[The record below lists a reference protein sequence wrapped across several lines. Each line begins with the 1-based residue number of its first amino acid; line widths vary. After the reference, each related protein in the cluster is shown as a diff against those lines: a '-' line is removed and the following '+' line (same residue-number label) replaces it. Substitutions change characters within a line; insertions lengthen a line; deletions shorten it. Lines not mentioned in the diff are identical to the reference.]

1 MKMSPHQRVSKGTDL
16 HSTRSGPVTR
26 PVEEKKMKSTIPRR
40 KTAVIKAFSKTRQS
54 DEYGA
59 CNVSQNAVLLMEG
72 HAHLSTGL
80 QSRERLLLLFT
91 DSLIIAKTKSLYLKL
106 KARVSLSDIWLASCV
121 HCITD
126 RKLASKNSFVIGWPT
141 TNYVVTYSS
150 SEAKEKWLHALQWHT
165 CRARQ
170 KVLPN
175 AILLYV
181 LLICHPDD
189 NSSVA
194 VKTVAVAVDV
204 STTAENVVQYIIQ
217 QYKLLGEV
225 SDYQLCVNYEKE
237 EETYPLIG
245 HELPFFILHHSLRSQ
260 QDNLHM
266 PSEPL
271 QEVFS
276 SGQQTEATPK
286 TPHFILKPRTHT
298 PSGTLL
304 KHKRKR
310 SLIDWALRRGHFN
323 QSDGQ
328 SDPQTA
334 SHKLFGQPLSS
345 ICLDGNLPKPIMDLL
360 YLLFCEG
367 PETRGIFRRSANAKN
382 CRILKERMNAGQSIS
397 LHEQSV
403 FVSAS
408 LITEFLR
415 KLPGGVLCC
424 DLYEDWMEVLQI
436 EDQQD
441 RLNRVR
447 GLLAQLPE
455 ENVTMLCHLFGV
467 LHRIHTH
474 SEVNQMTATNLALC
488 IAPNM
493 LWRSSQISADKE
505 GQSVLQVAA
514 LIQYL
519 IENTPAIFGDDL
531 ESLFA
536 RQMNTEQETC
546 DYTDGSYILQH
557 SSSEDTDQD
566 FTVSSQLLP
575 EVHPL
580 FLPLA
585 ALSLKEKRRPQ
596 PFHTDIPTTEGAY
609 SCGTLDSIP
618 SRSSASVSML
628 GVRELSQSRD
638 RCLSEPSMYFST
650 PQTPAPT
657 HTPVIRQSSYDVA
670 VTVSRSEQ
678 SRSSLGSSPEQQSH
692 NSGMGTRRRRYT
704 FWKSPQIPTRFR
716 HPAQRLASMS
726 SLSSTATS
734 SLSSLDSTLSLSS
747 ADPIPSP
754 QDTQSRPF
762 LFGAAA
768 RLQPLTPEM
777 PRKRWTSTFTYEKEE
792 DVWREKVQE
801 TDNENVSELEVS
813 FHDCDGE
820 RAVKYGERAENEDAT
835 SCESFGD
842 IREVKGSTRPH
853 TSECLSETVCSM
865 EFSLN
870 PLQSSTACQIKPNPD
885 MNLQAISL
893 NPCSI
898 RATPHVNPVDNVIQ
912 ESQVTQTL
920 TNTPATAQKQS
931 SSKAENSVSQIQLEC
946 PKACSDINASGGQKV
961 SRMKISVF
969 PSARRVMLKHS
980 KVLDQTQSV
989 SVETE
994 QKAEEKLRES
1004 LKVQIPQTLFYG
1016 HNVPL
1021 VLLTSPPHQTSVQVR
1036 THCTPPDDADMTDA
1050 GLRDE
1055 SNVSF
1060 VTTDVSNGVSS
1071 YLEEKSPTVKSISHS
1086 LSTADDLCRPGCIT
1100 ETVSPA
1106 VSISEGYS
1114 VNPNIKV
1121 FHSDPNQSMA
1131 YPKPTN
1137 KSSGTFRNTICIK
1150 LPGNRETAQEQTIII
1165 T

>member
-1 MKMSPHQRVSKGTDL
+1 MKMSPHQKVSNGTDL
-16 HSTRSGPVTR
+16 QSTRSGPVTR
-26 PVEEKKMKSTIPRR
+26 PVDEKKMKSTIPRR

-59 CNVSQNAVLLMEG
+59 CNVSQNAVLLME
-72 HAHLSTGL
+72 AHVHLTNGL

-91 DSLIIAKTKSLYLKL
+91 DSLIITKTKSLYLKL

-121 HCITD
+121 HYITD
-126 RKLASKNSFVIGWPT
+126 RKLTSKNSFVIGWPT

-150 SEAKEKWLHALQWHT
+150 SETKERWLHALQWHT

-181 LLICHPDD
+181 QLICLPNV
-189 NSSVA
+189 NSSE
-194 VKTVAVAVDV
+194 TIAVAVDV
-204 STTAENVVQYIIQ
+204 TTTAENVVQYIMQ
-217 QYKLLGEV
+217 QCKLLGEV

-260 QDNLHM
+260 QDQLHM

-271 QEVFS
+271 HEAFS
-276 SGQQTEATPK
+276 SGQQTEAPPK
-286 TPHFILKPRTHT
+286 TPHFTLKNRTQSPR
-298 PSGTLL
+298 GALL

-345 ICLDGNLPKPIMDLL
+345 ICPDGNLPRPVMDLL

-382 CRILKERMNAGQSIS
+382 CRILKERMNSGQSIS

-424 DLYEDWMEVLQI
+424 ELYEDWIEVLQT

-447 GLLAQLPE
+447 RLLAQLPE
-455 ENVTMLCHLFGV
+455 ENVTLLCLLFGV
-467 LHRIHTH
+467 LHKIHTH

-493 LWRSSQISADKE
+493 LWRSSQISPDKE
-505 GQSVLQVAA
+505 GQSVLRVAA

-531 ESLFA
+531 ESLFT
-536 RQMNTEQETC
+536 RQMNSGQETS
-546 DYTDGSYILQH
+546 DYADGSYLLQH

-580 FLPLA
+580 ILPLA

-596 PFHTDIPTTEGAY
+596 PFHIDMSSTEGTY
-609 SCGTLDSIP
+609 SCGTLDSI
-618 SRSSASVSML
+618 SSCYSASVSML
-628 GVRELSQSRD
+628 GVGELSQSRD

-650 PQTPAPT
+650 PQTPAPD
-657 HTPVIRQSSYDVA
+657 HSPVIRQSSYDAA
-670 VTVSRSEQ
+670 VTVSRKEQ
-678 SRSSLGSSPEQQSH
+678 SHSSLWLRPQQQSH

-726 SLSSTATS
+726 SLSSTTTS

-747 ADPIPSP
+747 ADPIPNP

-762 LFGAAA
+762 LFGATA
-768 RLQPLTPEM
+768 RLRPLTPEM
-777 PRKRWTSTFTYEKEE
+777 SRKQGTSTFTYEEEE
-792 DVWREKVQE
+792 DVRRERVQE
-801 TDNENVSELEVS
+801 MEDEIENEFKVS
-813 FHDCDGE
+813 FRDCDEEKAVKDGE
-820 RAVKYGERAENEDAT
+820 RTENEDAI
-835 SCESFGD
+835 SCD
-842 IREVKGSTRPH
+842 ISTFSDIHEVKGATRPCV
-853 TSECLSETVCSM
+853 SECLAETVCSM
-865 EFSLN
+865 EFSVN
-870 PLQSSTACQIKPNPD
+870 PLHSSTSCQIEPKFD
-885 MNLQAISL
+885 MNSQAISL

-898 RATPHVNPVDNVIQ
+898 WTVPNANPIGSVIQ
-912 ESQVTQTL
+912 ESQVTQML
-920 TNTPATAQKQS
+920 TNTPTMTQKQS
-931 SSKAENSVSQIQLEC
+931 NSKGENSVSQLQL
-946 PKACSDINASGGQKV
+946 KHSNAHSNIHASGGQKV
-961 SRMKISVF
+961 SRMKITVF
-969 PSARRVMLKHS
+969 PSAGRVMLKHS
-980 KVLDQTQSV
+980 KVTDKTQNILA
-989 SVETE
+989 ETE
-994 QKAEEKLRES
+994 QRVEGKVRES
-1004 LKVQIPQTLFYG
+1004 VQVQIPQTLFYG

-1021 VLLTSPPHQTSVQVR
+1021 VLLTTPPQQTSVQVR
-1036 THCTPPDDADMTDA
+1036 THCTSPNDVDVTDA
-1050 GLRDE
+1050 GL
-1055 SNVSF
+1055 SAKANVGI
-1060 VTTDVSNGVSS
+1060 VATDISNGVTTAQESLTVQS
-1071 YLEEKSPTVKSISHS
+1071 VKSVSHS
-1086 LSTADDLCRPGCIT
+1086 MSTVDDLNHPGCTT
-1100 ETVSPA
+1100 ETANPA
-1106 VSISEGYS
+1106 VSINSGYS
-1114 VNPNIKV
+1114 VNPSIKV
-1121 FHSDPNQSMA
+1121 FHSNANQSVA
-1131 YPKPTN
+1131 NPKPAN
-1137 KSSGTFRNTICIK
+1137 KSSGTFRHTICIK
-1150 LPGNRETAQEQTIII
+1150 LPGNRGTAQNKPLP
-1165 T
+1165 

>member
-1 MKMSPHQRVSKGTDL
+1 MKMSPHQWLSNRINL
-16 HSTRSGPVTR
+16 QSTRSGPVTR
-26 PVEEKKMKSTIPRR
+26 PVEEKTMKSTIPRR
-40 KTAVIKAFSKTRQS
+40 KTAVVKAFSKTRQS

-59 CNVSQNAVLLMEG
+59 CNVSQNAVLLMEA
-72 HAHLSTGL
+72 HAHLTIGL

-121 HCITD
+121 HFITD
-126 RKLASKNSFVIGWPT
+126 KKLTSKNSFVIGWPT
-141 TNYVVTYSS
+141 TNYAVSFSS
-150 SEAKEKWLHALQWHT
+150 SETKERWLHALQWHT

-170 KVLPN
+170 RVLPN

-181 LLICHPDD
+181 LLICHADD
-189 NSSVA
+189 NSSA
-194 VKTVAVAVDV
+194 TVAVAVDV
-204 STTAENVVQYIIQ
+204 STTAENVVQYIMQ
-217 QYKLLGEV
+217 QCKLLGEV

-260 QDNLHM
+260 QDHLHM

-271 QEVFS
+271 QEAFS
-276 SGQQTEATPK
+276 SSQQAEASSK
-286 TPHFILKPRTHT
+286 TPHFTLKTRTRT
-298 PSGTLL
+298 PSGALL

-334 SHKLFGQPLSS
+334 SHKLFGQSLSS
-345 ICLDGNLPKPIMDLL
+345 ICPDGNLPKPIMDLL

-382 CRILKERMNAGQSIS
+382 CRILKERMNSGQSIS

-424 DLYEDWMEVLQI
+424 DLYDDWIEVLQS

-441 RLNRVR
+441 RLNKVR
-447 GLLAQLPE
+447 NLLAQLPE
-455 ENVTMLCHLFGV
+455 ENVTLLCHLFGV
-467 LHRIHTH
+467 LHRIHSH

-493 LWRSSQISADKE
+493 LWRTSQISPEKE
-505 GQSVLQVAA
+505 GQSVLQVAM

-531 ESLFA
+531 DSLFT
-536 RQMNTEQETC
+536 RQLNSEQETH
-546 DYTDGSYILQH
+546 DYTDASYLLHH

-566 FTVSSQLLP
+566 FTVSSQLFP

-585 ALSLKEKRRPQ
+585 ALSLKEKRRPR
-596 PFHTDIPTTEGAY
+596 PFPIDMPSTEGAY
-609 SCGTLDSIP
+609 SCGTLDSIS

-628 GVRELSQSRD
+628 GVGELSQSRD

-657 HTPVIRQSSYDVA
+657 HTPVIRQSSYDA
-670 VTVSRSEQ
+670 TVIDSRNEQ
-678 SRSSLGSSPEQQSH
+678 SQGSMGLSPEQQSH

-726 SLSSTATS
+726 SLSSTTTS

-768 RLQPLTPEM
+768 RLRPLTPEM
-777 PRKRWTSTFTYEKEE
+777 SRKRWTSTFTYEEEE
-792 DVWREKVQE
+792 DVWKERDQE
-801 TDNENVSELEVS
+801 TENKKESGFEAS
-813 FHDCDGE
+813 FHDFDGEKAVKDGE
-820 RAVKYGERAENEDAT
+820 RAESEDAM

-842 IREVKGSTRPH
+842 IHEVKGETRQ
-853 TSECLSETVCSM
+853 SVSVCSV
-865 EFSLN
+865 EFSVN
-870 PLQSSTACQIKPNPD
+870 PLQSSTACQIEHNPD
-885 MNLQAISL
+885 MNSQSISL
-893 NPCSI
+893 NPRSVWTVPQ
-898 RATPHVNPVDNVIQ
+898 ANQVDNEIQ

-920 TNTPATAQKQS
+920 THTPTTTQKQS
-931 SSKAENSVSQIQLEC
+931 IIKGENSVSQLQLER
-946 PKACSDINASGGQKV
+946 KKNSCSNLHASGGQKV
-961 SRMKISVF
+961 SRMKITVF
-969 PSARRVMLKHS
+969 PFDGRVMLKHS
-980 KVLDQTQSV
+980 EVTDQTANLQM
-989 SVETE
+989 ETE
-994 QKAEEKLRES
+994 QKVEPGFSVEKDGNVRES
-1004 LKVQIPQTLFYG
+1004 VQVHIPQTLFYG

-1021 VLLTSPPHQTSVQVR
+1021 VLLSTPPQQTSVQVR
-1036 THCTPPDDADMTDA
+1036 THCTPPDDVGVTEA
-1050 GLRDE
+1050 GLCDKA
-1055 SNVSF
+1055 NVSF
-1060 VTTDVSNGVSS
+1060 VTTDISNGVSS
-1071 YLEEKSPTVKSISHS
+1071 YPAENTIQSVKCISHSVSTVDDLHSPGCLTETASPTVSI
-1086 LSTADDLCRPGCIT
+1086 RG
-1100 ETVSPA
+1100 
-1106 VSISEGYS
+1106 GYN
-1114 VNPNIKV
+1114 VNPSIKLI
-1121 FHSDPNQSMA
+1121 HSNA
-1131 YPKPTN
+1131 NPKPAR
-1137 KSSGTFRNTICIK
+1137 KSSGTFRHTICIK
-1150 LPGNRETAQEQTIII
+1150 LPGSRGMAQNKSLP
-1165 T
+1165 

>member
-1 MKMSPHQRVSKGTDL
+1 MSPHQRVSNSIDL
-16 HSTRSGPVTR
+16 QSTRSGPVTR

-40 KTAVIKAFSKTRQS
+40 KNAVIKAFSKTRQS

-59 CNVSQNAVLLMEG
+59 CNVSQNAVLLMEA
-72 HAHLSTGL
+72 HAHLTIGL

-126 RKLASKNSFVIGWPT
+126 RKLTSKNSFVIGWPT
-141 TNYVVTYSS
+141 TNYVVTFSS
-150 SEAKEKWLHALQWHT
+150 SETKERWLHALQWHT

-181 LLICHPDD
+181 LLICHPED
-189 NSSVA
+189 NSSA
-194 VKTVAVAVDV
+194 TIDVAVDV
-204 STTAENVVQYIIQ
+204 STTAENVVQYIMQ
-217 QYKLLGEV
+217 QCKLLGEV

-260 QDNLHM
+260 QDHLHM

-271 QEVFS
+271 QEAFS

-286 TPHFILKPRTHT
+286 TPHFTLKPRTRT
-298 PSGTLL
+298 PRGALL

-328 SDPQTA
+328 SDPQTT

-345 ICLDGNLPKPIMDLL
+345 ICPDGNLPKPIMELL

-382 CRILKERMNAGQSIS
+382 CRILKERMNSGQSIS

-424 DLYEDWMEVLQI
+424 DLYKDWMEVLQS
-436 EDQQD
+436 EDHQD
-441 RLNRVR
+441 RINRVR
-447 GLLAQLPE
+447 SLLAQLPE
-455 ENVTMLCHLFGV
+455 ENVTLLCHLFGV

-493 LWRSSQISADKE
+493 LWRSSQVSPDKE

-536 RQMNTEQETC
+536 RQMNSVQETC
-546 DYTDGSYILQH
+546 DCTDGSYLLQH

-585 ALSLKEKRRPQ
+585 ALSLKEKRRPE
-596 PFHTDIPTTEGAY
+596 PFHIDIPSTEGAY
-609 SCGTLDSIP
+609 SCGTLDSIS

-650 PQTPAPT
+650 PQTPVPT
-657 HTPVIRQSSYDVA
+657 HTPVIRQSSYDTA
-670 VTVSRSEQ
+670 VTDRRSEQ
-678 SRSSLGSSPEQQSH
+678 SRSSLGLSPEQQSH

-747 ADPIPSP
+747 TDLIPSP

-768 RLQPLTPEM
+768 RLRPLTPEM
-777 PRKRWTSTFTYEKEE
+777 SRKRWTSTFTYEEEE
-792 DVWREKVQE
+792 DVWRERGQE
-801 TDNENVSELEVS
+801 TENKKESECEVY
-813 FHDCDGE
+813 FQDCVGE
-820 RAVKYGERAENEDAT
+820 RAVKDGESAENEDAI

-842 IREVKGSTRPH
+842 IHEVKGSRPCAL
-853 TSECLSETVCSM
+853 ECLAETVCSV
-865 EFSLN
+865 EFSVN
-870 PLQSSTACQIKPNPD
+870 SMQSSTACHIEPNSD
-885 MNLQAISL
+885 MDSQASSL

-898 RATPHVNPVDNVIQ
+898 WTVPQVNLIHNEIQ

-920 TNTPATAQKQS
+920 TNRPTTTQKQS
-931 SSKAENSVSQIQLEC
+931 SSKGENSVSQMQLEH
-946 PKACSDINASGGQKV
+946 PNARSNIHASGGQTV
-961 SRMKISVF
+961 SRMKITVF
-969 PSARRVMLKHS
+969 PSAGRVMLKHF
-980 KVLDQTQSV
+980 KVTDLTQSIPL
-989 SVETE
+989 ETE
-994 QKAEEKLRES
+994 QKVEGKMREPI
-1004 LKVQIPQTLFYG
+1004 KVQIPQTLFYG

-1021 VLLTSPPHQTSVQVR
+1021 VLLTTPPQQTSVQVR

-1050 GLRDE
+1050 GLSDE
-1055 SNVSF
+1055 ANVSI
-1060 VTTDVSNGVSS
+1060 VGTDISNGVSS
-1071 YLEEKSPTVKSISHS
+1071 YLAEKSPSAQSVKSISHS
-1086 LSTADDLCRPGCIT
+1086 VSTVDDLHQPGCIT
-1100 ETVSPA
+1100 ESPSPA
-1106 VSISEGYS
+1106 VSISGGYS
-1114 VNPNIKV
+1114 VKPSIKV
-1121 FHSDPNQSMA
+1121 FHTSANQSMT
-1131 YPKPTN
+1131 YSKPTN
-1137 KSSGTFRNTICIK
+1137 KSSGTFRHTICIK
-1150 LPGNRETAQEQTIII
+1150 LPGNRGTVQNKPLS
-1165 T
+1165 

>member
-1 MKMSPHQRVSKGTDL
+1 MSPHQRVSNGTDL
-16 HSTRSGPVTR
+16 QSTRSAPVTSS
-26 PVEEKKMKSTIPRR
+26 VEEKKMKSTIPRR

-54 DEYGA
+54 DDYGA
-59 CNVSQNAVLLMEG
+59 CNVSKNAVLLMEA
-72 HAHLSTGL
+72 HAHLTIGL

-126 RKLASKNSFVIGWPT
+126 RKLTSKNSFVIGWPT
-141 TNYVVTYSS
+141 TNYVITYSS
-150 SEAKEKWLHALQWHT
+150 SETKERWLHALQWHT

-181 LLICHPDD
+181 LLFCHPDD
-189 NSSVA
+189 NSSA
-194 VKTVAVAVDV
+194 TVAVAVDV
-204 STTAENVVQYIIQ
+204 STTAENVVQYIMQ
-217 QYKLLGEV
+217 QCKLLGEV

-237 EETYPLIG
+237 EETYSLIG

-260 QDNLHM
+260 QDHQHM

-271 QEVFS
+271 QEAFS
-276 SGQQTEATPK
+276 AGQQTEATPK
-286 TPHFILKPRTHT
+286 TPHFTLKPRTHT
-298 PSGTLL
+298 PRGALL

-328 SDPQTA
+328 SDPQTT

-345 ICLDGNLPKPIMDLL
+345 ICPDGNLPKPIMDLL

-382 CRILKERMNAGQSIS
+382 CRILKERMNSGQSIS

-424 DLYEDWMEVLQI
+424 DLYKDWMEVVQS

-441 RLNRVR
+441 RMNRVR
-447 GLLAQLPE
+447 SLLAQLPE
-455 ENVTMLCHLFGV
+455 ENVTLLCHLFGV

-493 LWRSSQISADKE
+493 LWRSSQISPDKE

-531 ESLFA
+531 ESLFT
-536 RQMNTEQETC
+536 RQMNSVQETC
-546 DYTDGSYILQH
+546 DCADGSYLLQH

-585 ALSLKEKRRPQ
+585 ALSLKEKRKPQ
-596 PFHTDIPTTEGAY
+596 PFLIDMPSTEGAY
-609 SCGTLDSIP
+609 SCGTLDSI
-618 SRSSASVSML
+618 SSHSSASVGML
-628 GVRELSQSRD
+628 GARELSQSRD
-638 RCLSEPSMYFST
+638 RCLSEPSMFFST
-650 PQTPAPT
+650 PQTPVPT
-657 HTPVIRQSSYDVA
+657 HTPVIRQSSYDAA
-670 VTVSRSEQ
+670 VTESKSEQ
-678 SRSSLGSSPEQQSH
+678 SYSSLGLSPERQSH
-692 NSGMGTRRRRYT
+692 NSGTRRRRYT

-747 ADPIPSP
+747 TDPIPSP

-768 RLQPLTPEM
+768 RLRPLTPEM
-777 PRKRWTSTFTYEKEE
+777 SRKRWTSTFTYEEEE
-792 DVWREKVQE
+792 DVWRERVQE
-801 TDNENVSELEVS
+801 TENEKERECEVS
-813 FHDCDGE
+813 FNDCDGE
-820 RAVKYGERAENEDAT
+820 KAGKDGKSSENEDAI

-842 IREVKGSTRPH
+842 IHDVKGATRPH
-853 TSECLSETVCSM
+853 GSECLNETLCSVK
-865 EFSLN
+865 FSVN
-870 PLQSSTACQIKPNPD
+870 PLQSSAACQTEPNPD
-885 MNLQAISL
+885 LNSHAISL
-893 NPCSI
+893 NSCSI
-898 RATPHVNPVDNVIQ
+898 WTVPQVNLIESVTQ
-912 ESQVTQTL
+912 ESQVTQML
-920 TNTPATAQKQS
+920 TNTPTTTQKQS
-931 SSKAENSVSQIQLEC
+931 SSKGENS
-946 PKACSDINASGGQKV
+946 
-961 SRMKISVF
+961 
-969 PSARRVMLKHS
+969 
-980 KVLDQTQSV
+980 
-989 SVETE
+989 
-994 QKAEEKLRES
+994 EE
-1004 LKVQIPQTLFYG
+1004 
-1016 HNVPL
+1016 
-1021 VLLTSPPHQTSVQVR
+1021 
-1036 THCTPPDDADMTDA
+1036 
-1050 GLRDE
+1050 
-1055 SNVSF
+1055 
-1060 VTTDVSNGVSS
+1060 
-1071 YLEEKSPTVKSISHS
+1071 
-1086 LSTADDLCRPGCIT
+1086 
-1100 ETVSPA
+1100 
-1106 VSISEGYS
+1106 
-1114 VNPNIKV
+1114 
-1121 FHSDPNQSMA
+1121 
-1131 YPKPTN
+1131 
-1137 KSSGTFRNTICIK
+1137 
-1150 LPGNRETAQEQTIII
+1150 
-1165 T
+1165 

>member
-1 MKMSPHQRVSKGTDL
+1 MKMSPRQRVSNGTDL

-54 DEYGA
+54 EEYGA
-59 CNVSQNAVLLMEG
+59 CNVSQNAVLLMEA
-72 HAHLSTGL
+72 HAHLSIGL

-150 SEAKEKWLHALQWHT
+150 SEAKERWLHALQWHT

-181 LLICHPDD
+181 LLICRPDD
-189 NSSVA
+189 NSSA
-194 VKTVAVAVDV
+194 TIAVAVDV
-204 STTAENVVQYIIQ
+204 GTTAENVVQYIIQ
-217 QYKLLGEV
+217 QCKLLGEV

-260 QDNLHM
+260 QDHLHM

-286 TPHFILKPRTHT
+286 TPHFTLKPRTHT
-298 PSGTLL
+298 PRGTLL

-345 ICLDGNLPKPIMDLL
+345 ICPDGNLPKPIMDLL

-424 DLYEDWMEVLQI
+424 DLYEDWMEVLQS
-436 EDQQD
+436 ENQQD

-447 GLLAQLPE
+447 CLLAQLPE
-455 ENVTMLCHLFGV
+455 ENVTLLCHLFGV

-493 LWRSSQISADKE
+493 LWRTSQISPDKE

-531 ESLFA
+531 ESLFP

-546 DYTDGSYILQH
+546 DYTDGSYFLQH

-566 FTVSSQLLP
+566 FAVSSQLLP

-596 PFHTDIPTTEGAY
+596 PFHTDMPTTEDTY
-609 SCGTLDSIP
+609 SCGTLNSIP

-657 HTPVIRQSSYDVA
+657 HTPVIRQSSYDAA
-670 VTVSRSEQ
+670 VTESRSEQ
-678 SRSSLGSSPEQQSH
+678 SRSSLGLSPEQQSH

-768 RLQPLTPEM
+768 KLRPLTPEM
-777 PRKRWTSTFTYEKEE
+777 SRKRWTSAFTYEEE
-792 DVWREKVQE
+792 ENVWREKVQE
-801 TDNENVSELEVS
+801 IDNEKESEFEVS

-820 RAVKYGERAENEDAT
+820 RAVMDGERDENEDAT
-835 SCESFGD
+835 SCESFCD
-842 IREVKGSTRPH
+842 IHEVKGSARPRMP
-853 TSECLSETVCSM
+853 ECLSETVCSV
-865 EFSLN
+865 EFSVN

-885 MNLQAISL
+885 MNSQAISL

-898 RATPHVNPVDNVIQ
+898 WTVPRVNPIDNVIQ

-931 SSKAENSVSQIQLEC
+931 SSKAENSASQIQLEC
-946 PKACSDINASGGQKV
+946 PKARSNIHASVGQKV
-961 SRMKISVF
+961 NSRMKITVF
-969 PSARRVMLKHS
+969 PSAGRVMLKHS
-980 KVLDQTQSV
+980 KVTDQTQSV

-994 QKAEEKLRES
+994 QKAEGKMRES
-1004 LKVQIPQTLFYG
+1004 VKVQIPQTLFYG

-1021 VLLTSPPHQTSVQVR
+1021 VLLTTPPQQTSVQVR
-1036 THCTPPDDADMTDA
+1036 THCTPPDNADMTDA
-1050 GLRDE
+1050 GLSDE
-1055 SNVSF
+1055 SNVNF
-1060 VTTDVSNGVSS
+1060 VATDISNGVSS
-1071 YLEEKSPTVKSISHS
+1071 YLAEKSPTVKSISHS
-1086 LSTADDLCRPGCIT
+1086 LSTADDLRCIT

-1106 VSISEGYS
+1106 VSISGGYS
-1114 VNPNIKV
+1114 VNPSIKV
-1121 FHSDPNQSMA
+1121 FHSDANQSMA

-1137 KSSGTFRNTICIK
+1137 KSSGTFRHTICIK
-1150 LPGNRETAQEQTIII
+1150 LPVNRGTAKNKPLS
-1165 T
+1165 

>member
-1 MKMSPHQRVSKGTDL
+1 
-16 HSTRSGPVTR
+16 
-26 PVEEKKMKSTIPRR
+26 MKSTIPRR
-40 KTAVIKAFSKTRQS
+40 KSTVIKAFSKSRQS

-59 CNVSQNAVLLMEG
+59 CNVSQNAILLMEA
-72 HAHLSTGL
+72 HAHLTIGL

-126 RKLASKNSFVIGWPT
+126 RKFTSKNSFVIGWPT

-175 AILLYV
+175 AILLDV

-189 NSSVA
+189 NSSA
-194 VKTVAVAVDV
+194 TVAVAVDV
-204 STTAENVVQYIIQ
+204 STTAENVVHYIIQ
-217 QYKLLGEV
+217 QCKLLGEV

-260 QDNLHM
+260 QDHLHM

-271 QEVFS
+271 QEAFS

-286 TPHFILKPRTHT
+286 TPHFTLKHRTHT
-298 PSGTLL
+298 PRGTLL

-328 SDPQTA
+328 SDPQSA

-345 ICLDGNLPKPIMDLL
+345 ICPDGNLPKPIMDLL

-367 PETRGIFRRSANAKN
+367 PETSGIFRRSANAKN
-382 CRILKERMNAGQSIS
+382 CRILKERMNAGQSVS

-424 DLYEDWMEVLQI
+424 DLYEDWMEVLQS

-441 RLNRVR
+441 KLNRVR

-455 ENVTMLCHLFGV
+455 ENCTLLCHLFGV
-467 LHRIHTH
+467 LHKIHTH

-493 LWRSSQISADKE
+493 LWRSSQISPDKE

-531 ESLFA
+531 ESLFT
-536 RQMNTEQETC
+536 RQMNSGQEAC
-546 DYTDGSYILQH
+546 DYTDGSYFLQH

-566 FTVSSQLLP
+566 FTISSQLLP

-585 ALSLKEKRRPQ
+585 ALSLKEKRPQ
-596 PFHTDIPTTEGAY
+596 PFHTDMATTEGAY

-618 SRSSASVSML
+618 SRSSATASML

-650 PQTPAPT
+650 PQTPASA
-657 HTPVIRQSSYDVA
+657 HTPVIRQSSYDMA
-670 VTVSRSEQ
+670 VTASRSEH
-678 SRSSLGSSPEQQSH
+678 SRSSMGLSPEQQSH
-692 NSGMGTRRRRYT
+692 NSEMGTRRRRYT

-768 RLQPLTPEM
+768 RLRPLTPEIS
-777 PRKRWTSTFTYEKEE
+777 RKKWTSTFTYEEEE
-792 DVWREKVQE
+792 DIWREKVQE
-801 TDNENVSELEVS
+801 TENEKEREFKAA
-813 FHDCDGE
+813 FHDCE
-820 RAVKYGERAENEDAT
+820 AVKDGERAENEDAT
-835 SCESFGD
+835 RCESFSD
-842 IREVKGSTRPH
+842 IHEVKSATRLCVP
-853 TSECLSETVCSM
+853 ECLSETLCSV
-865 EFSLN
+865 EFSVN
-870 PLQSSTACQIKPNPD
+870 PLQSSTASQIKPNPD
-885 MNLQAISL
+885 LNLQAISL
-893 NPCSI
+893 NPCSVWTVP
-898 RATPHVNPVDNVIQ
+898 RVNPGDNVIH
-912 ESQVTQTL
+912 ECQVTQML
-920 TNTPATAQKQS
+920 TNAPATAQKQKEG
-931 SSKAENSVSQIQLEC
+931 KAENSGQVQLEH
-946 PKACSDINASGGQKV
+946 PKTSSNIHASGGQKV
-961 SRMKISVF
+961 SRMKITVF
-969 PSARRVMLKHS
+969 PSAGRVTLKHS
-980 KVLDQTQSV
+980 KVTDQTQSV
-989 SVETE
+989 LGETE
-994 QKAEEKLRES
+994 QKAEGKIRES
-1004 LKVQIPQTLFYG
+1004 VKVQIPQTLFYG

-1021 VLLTSPPHQTSVQVR
+1021 VLLSTPPQQTAVQVR
-1036 THCTPPDDADMTDA
+1036 THCTPDDDADMRDA
-1050 GLRDE
+1050 DLSDE
-1055 SNVSF
+1055 SVSIF
-1060 VTTDVSNGVSS
+1060 TTDISNGISS
-1071 YLEEKSPTVKSISHS
+1071 SRAEKSPSVKTISHS
-1086 LSTADDLCRPGCIT
+1086 LSTVDDIHRPGYIT

-1106 VSISEGYS
+1106 VSISGGCS

-1121 FHSDPNQSMA
+1121 FHSDANQSMS

-1137 KSSGTFRNTICIK
+1137 KSSGTFRHTICIK
-1150 LPGNRETAQEQTIII
+1150 LPGHRGTAQNKPLS
-1165 T
+1165 